1 MKTKKEISEQ
11 NDLMSSLENKFAR
24 SSYCLADELNA
35 QPITSISTGSLQI
48 DNITGVNGIP
58 VGRITEIFGNESS
71 GKTTIALQTAAECQK
86 NGGKVVFID
95 MEGSFDINYAKKL
108 GINTSELLIAQ
119 PTTGEIAFEMIET
132 LLKSNNINLII
143 IDSVA
148 AMIPENEFLN
158 DMNETAMGAHARL
171 MSKGLRKIQPLISKS
186 KTAIIFLNQL
196 REKINVFFG
205 NPETT
210 TGGKALRFYASLRI
224 ETRKA
229 DLIKDGINKIGIKTK
244 ITVIKNKLAAPMQSC
259 YIDIFFG
266 QGFNYANEIL
276 EFAIEY
282 GVLKKNGSWFY
293 YDEMKIAQGR
303 EQLKKYCEENSEFF
317 TNIQGKVL
325 DLIQSRTNSD
335 FIQDKPVIDQIN
347 SL

>member
-1 MKTKKEISEQ
+1 MKTKKETNEQ
-11 NDLMSSLENKFAR
+11 SDLLCSLENKFAR
-24 SSYCLADELNA
+24 TSYCLADELNNQQIA
-35 QPITSISTGSLQI
+35 CISTGSLQI

-108 GINTSELLIAQ
+108 GINTSTLIIAQ

-132 LLKSNNINLII
+132 LLKTNNINLII
-143 IDSVA
+143 VDSVA

-171 MSKGLRKIQPLISKS
+171 MSKGLRKIQPLISRS
-186 KTAIIFLNQL
+186 QTAIIFLNQL

-229 DLIKDGINKIGIKTK
+229 DLIKEGINKIGIKTK
-244 ITVIKNKLAAPMQSC
+244 VTVIKNKLAPPMQSC

-266 QGFNYANEIL
+266 QGFNYANEIID
-276 EFAIEY
+276 FAIEY

-293 YDEMKIAQGR
+293 YNETKIAQGR
-303 EQLKKYCEENSEFF
+303 EQLKKYLEENPDLF
-317 TNIQGKVL
+317 TAIQT
-325 DLIQSRTNSD
+325 Q
-335 FIQDKPVIDQIN
+335 VIDLVQPRTTADVISENRSTDQPN